1 MFKNL
6 KIFLSKNKKIINNNI
21 STKKFILLADRQRF
35 DSCVRQSLISK
46 IFSDKG
52 YTPILATSN
61 PNSDFLEVYKS
72 FGLEK
77 IFNTSL
83 YSNKRFFLINFL
95 SFFLK
100 TILTMLRHSLTNFE
114 EFKSNFKIS
123 GVRYGAEI
131 IDAYFR
137 NHDYKSDL

>member
-6 KIFLSKNKKIINNNI
+6 KIFLSKNKKIINSNI

-52 YTPILATSN
+52 YTPILVTNN
-61 PNSDFLEVYKS
+61 PNSDYFKVYKS

-83 YSNKRFFLINFL
+83 YSNKRFFLINFVWFIFFSIKNIIGTYLHKL
-95 SFFLK
+95 S
-100 TILTMLRHSLTNFE
+100 S
-114 EFKSNFKIS
+114 SNFKCF
-123 GVRYGAEI
+123 A
-131 IDAYFR
+131 
-137 NHDYKSDL
+137 KSN